1 MIKTLVSKAMS
12 ANIPKFKSR
21 TQQYPKWFSPTL
33 RHQLKCLHTLR
44 KTCKHS
50 PTPYKL
56 ERLAHAE
63 SEFQQNIVKTKSLYE
78 ANLIHSSNG
87 STSQIYS
94 YMRSI
99 IKTEAIPTVLHLNSA
114 VVTTD
119 ADKAALFNQYFHSVF
134 TTTSSTLPDMG
145 SPAIESLQSINIS
158 EADVYDALT
167 SLDPN
172 KALGIDGF
180 GPKIL
185 KNCSESL
192 FQPLCHLFNLSL
204 ASSVIPNEWKTH
216 KIIPIFKSGDRSLI
230 SNYRPISLLCNVSKV
245 LEHIIFNK
253 IINHVTALISP
264 CQFGFLRG
272 RSTTQQLILS
282 LNDIHN
288 AVSKGYQT
296 DVIYLDFKKA
306 FDSVPHTN
314 LLIKLWSFGITGSL
328 WEWFKSYLTNRHQ
341 CVCINGFI
349 SKPLPVLSGV
359 PQGSV
364 LGPILFLIFVN
375 DLPAAVLNSTLFLF
389 ADDAKVYR
397 PIANA
402 TDMAFLQ
409 EDLNL
414 LNTWSI
420 DNHLNFSVHKCIFLS
435 FYTKITSC
443 YHIGTNQLTQSNLHR
458 DLGVLQSTNLSWSHH
473 YNHISANAYKSLG
486 LLRRTFSSYHSTVTK
501 KMLYISL
508 VRSKLI
514 YSSQLWNP
522 YLIKDIVM
530 LERIQRRATKFILN
544 DYTSS
549 YKSRLLKL
557 NILPLMYQF
566 DYYDILFF
574 VKHIKHPTDSFN
586 ILNYV
591 SFSHSSTR
599 SSFHNKLQHKYSSNN
614 FLRNSYFCRLPKIWN
629 SLPPIDLNQSF
640 TTIRLCITKTL
651 QDHFIANFDSDNSCT
666 FHYVC
671 LCSNCYC
678 NSLVVNFSQP

>member
-172 KALGIDGF
+172 KALGIDGI

-230 SNYRPISLLCNVSKV
+230 SNYRPISLL
-245 LEHIIFNK
+245 
-253 IINHVTALISP
+253 A
-264 CQFGFLRG
+264 
-272 RSTTQQLILS
+272 
-282 LNDIHN
+282 
-288 AVSKGYQT
+288 
-296 DVIYLDFKKA
+296 
-306 FDSVPHTN
+306 
-314 LLIKLWSFGITGSL
+314 
-328 WEWFKSYLTNRHQ
+328 
-341 CVCINGFI
+341 
-349 SKPLPVLSGV
+349 
-359 PQGSV
+359 
-364 LGPILFLIFVN
+364 
-375 DLPAAVLNSTLFLF
+375 
-389 ADDAKVYR
+389 
-397 PIANA
+397 
-402 TDMAFLQ
+402 M
-409 EDLNL
+409 
-414 LNTWSI
+414 
-420 DNHLNFSVHKCIFLS
+420 
-435 FYTKITSC
+435 
-443 YHIGTNQLTQSNLHR
+443 
-458 DLGVLQSTNLSWSHH
+458 
-473 YNHISANAYKSLG
+473 
-486 LLRRTFSSYHSTVTK
+486 
-501 KMLYISL
+501 
-508 VRSKLI
+508 
-514 YSSQLWNP
+514 
-522 YLIKDIVM
+522 
-530 LERIQRRATKFILN
+530 
-544 DYTSS
+544 
-549 YKSRLLKL
+549 
-557 NILPLMYQF
+557 
-566 DYYDILFF
+566 
-574 VKHIKHPTDSFN
+574 
-586 ILNYV
+586 
-591 SFSHSSTR
+591 
-599 SSFHNKLQHKYSSNN
+599 
-614 FLRNSYFCRLPKIWN
+614 
-629 SLPPIDLNQSF
+629 
-640 TTIRLCITKTL
+640 
-651 QDHFIANFDSDNSCT
+651 
-666 FHYVC
+666 
-671 LCSNCYC
+671 
-678 NSLVVNFSQP
+678 